1 MNVMAAKFALVPA
14 VHPHRGQ
21 RFLLLRAA
29 VAAAPGGGA
38 GARRGRRAAGWLP
51 AHALAS
57 GDAAALQRRAAGA
70 EPAPARGGAR
80 RLQHVALLYRV
91 GLVAR
96 GGAELPAAVA
106 QVLIEKC
113 LGRRLCSCCGKSFN
127 VADINLPAS
136 ASGEPAITMPPL
148 NPPASCVPYL
158 EMRSDDNYATI
169 KRRLEVRG
177 AVALGQLPVSR
188 ASGVCASFWIY
199 EAG

>member
-1 MNVMAAKFALVPA
+1 MA
-14 VHPHRGQ
+14 RGCCCCAQLLQQ
-21 RFLLLRAA
+21 RLAAGRARGEGGVLLDGFPRTRSQAETLLRFSDVQLALNLHLREEVRA
-29 VAAAPGGGA
+29 GCRTSQWCPVWGLQT
-38 GARRGRRAAGWLP
+38 GARL
-51 AHALAS
+51 S
-57 GDAAALQRRAAGA
+57 VQR
-70 EPAPARGGAR
+70 
-80 RLQHVALLYRV
+80 
-91 GLVAR
+91 
-96 GGAELPAAVA
+96 AVA

-177 AVALGQLPVSR
+177 AVALGRRQSVAPAACVPPSQD
-188 ASGVCASFWIY
+188 